1 MVITEKN
8 ETEFKE
14 NLRNQERS
22 ENTVEKYMRD
32 VRRFAEFANGNEIT
46 KEIVLQFKQE
56 LHREMSPVSANS
68 VIAAV
73 NAFLKFLGIGDFCV
87 KAFKIQRRLF
97 SLKKELH
104 ANEYKA
110 LVKAALKKNNER
122 LALIIQTIC
131 STGIRISELKF
142 ITVEA
147 IKASRTE
154 VSGKGKTRVIFI
166 PDKLRAILMKYIS
179 KKNIT
184 TGMVF
189 VTRGGK
195 PVDRSNTWR
204 DMKKLCEDANVDPG
218 KVFPHNLRHLFARS
232 FYSLE
237 KDISRLSDILGHS
250 SISTTRIYT
259 MESGDNHAR
268 QVNMLNLVVCM
279 S

>member
-1 MVITEKN
+1 MVITKEKM
-8 ETEFKE
+8 TEFKE
-14 NLRNQERS
+14 NLRNLERS
-22 ENTVEKYMRD
+22 DNTIEKYMRD
-32 VRRFAEFANGNEIT
+32 VRRFAEFANGEEIT
-46 KEIVLQFKQE
+46 KAIALQFKQE
-56 LHREMSPVSANS
+56 LRGEMSPVSANS

-73 NAFLKFLGIGDFCV
+73 NAFLKFLGLGEFCV
-87 KAFKIQRRLF
+87 KAFKIQRRMF

-104 ANEYKA
+104 TNEYKA
-110 LVKAALKKNNER
+110 LVKAAFKTNNER

-131 STGIRISELKF
+131 STGIRISELNF

-154 VSGKGKTRVIFI
+154 VSCKGKTRVIFI
-166 PDKLRAILMKYIS
+166 PDKLRAILMKYIL

-184 TGMVF
+184 SGTIF

-195 PVDRSNTWR
+195 PVDRSNIWR
-204 DMKKLCEDANVDPG
+204 DMKKLCEEAKVDPE
-218 KVFPHNLRHLFARS
+218 KVFPHNLRHLFART

-237 KDISRLSDILGHS
+237 KDISRLSDVLGHS

-259 MESGDNHAR
+259 MECGDNHAR